1 MKEKTR
7 IFFYSNRIMH
17 SNFRTE
23 LLNNIEYNP
32 TLVMSN
38 IDCNIALLTYFQDKP
53 LKSYFRQTGTDN
65 LYKIKSA
72 KCDMCIDVIVLFAM
86 I

>member
-1 MKEKTR
+1 
-7 IFFYSNRIMH
+7 MH

-38 IDCNIALLTYFQDKP
+38 IDCNIALLTYFPRQTF
-53 LKSYFRQTGTDN
+53 KSYFRQTGTDT
-65 LYKIKSA
+65 LYEIKSA
-72 KCDMCIDVIVLFAM
+72 KCDMCIDVIVLFSM

>member
-1 MKEKTR
+1 MEGFGIVLTKWKRRQES
-7 IFFYSNRIMH
+7 FFYSNRIMQ

-38 IDCNIALLTYFQDKP
+38 IDCNIALLTYFP
-53 LKSYFRQTGTDN
+53 RQTFKK
-65 LYKIKSA
+65 L
-72 KCDMCIDVIVLFAM
+72 L
-86 I
+86 

>member
-1 MKEKTR
+1 MEGFDILLTTWKRRQES
-7 IFFYSNRIMH
+7 FFYSIRIMH

-38 IDCNIALLTYFQDKP
+38 IDCNLALLTYFP
-53 LKSYFRQTGTDN
+53 RQTFKK
-65 LYKIKSA
+65 L
-72 KCDMCIDVIVLFAM
+72 L
-86 I
+86 